1 MTCDY
6 VECEAEAGFRC
17 ASMFGVAWGVIPEC
31 DLGSEFMRFLGPSRG
46 WLLAAWRW
54 FFPRWH
60 EGSVSYLPHP
70 GIDNP
75 APPAMP
81 HLQVM
86 NNIFSANN
94 NFLSPRTQCQLPG

>member
-70 GIDNP
+70 GIANP

-86 NNIFSANN
+86 DDTISASIT
-94 NFLSPRTQCQLPG
+94 LTPRARCQLPG